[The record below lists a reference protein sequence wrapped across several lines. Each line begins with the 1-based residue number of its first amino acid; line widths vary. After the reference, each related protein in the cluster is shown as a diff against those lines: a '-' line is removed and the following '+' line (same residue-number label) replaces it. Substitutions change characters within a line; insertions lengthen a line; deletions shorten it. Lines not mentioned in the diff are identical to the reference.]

1 MPGRRNSRSRPTGG
15 AFSVGHLMI
24 ASPFRPEGLARLFRT
39 HPPAGERVRRL
50 EALAGD
56 RR

>member
-1 MPGRRNSRSRPTGG
+1 
-15 AFSVGHLMI
+15 MI
-24 ASPFRPEGLARLFRT
+24 ASPFRAEGFAGLFRT